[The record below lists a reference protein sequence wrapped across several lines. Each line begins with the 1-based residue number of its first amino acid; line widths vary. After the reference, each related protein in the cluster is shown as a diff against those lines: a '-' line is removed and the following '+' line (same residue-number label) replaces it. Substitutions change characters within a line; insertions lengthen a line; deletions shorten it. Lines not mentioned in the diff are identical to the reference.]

1 MTNIDKAAQIIRDL
15 TDVDGETIGYAHAHN
30 IASYLADAG
39 LIMTEL
45 PKPWLHRPV
54 DSYVWATTEP
64 VIAAC
69 DRNVVVLGRHE
80 WIPDQARGL
89 ALALMAAANH
99 AEEYGDA

>member
-1 MTNIDKAAQIIRDL
+1 MTNIDEATQIIRDL
-15 TDVDGETIGYAHAHN
+15 SDVDGETIGYAHAHN

-45 PKPWLHRPV
+45 PKPWLHRPF

-69 DRNVVVLGRHE
+69 DRNVVVLGSYE
-80 WIPDQARGL
+80 WTPAQAREL
-89 ALALMAAANH
+89 ALALMAAANYT
-99 AEEYGDA
+99 EEENE